1 MAYLTRLS
9 IEILQG
15 IPSIVIGIIA
25 YVWVVLPMGSFS
37 ALSGGVALGIM
48 MLPVIVMATEE
59 TLKLV
64 PDSLRE
70 ASLALGV
77 SYPRTILKVIL
88 PAGLSGILSGILL
101 GIARV
106 AGETAPLLFTAFG
119 SPFMNQNI
127 LKPINSLP
135 LTIFNYATSPYPE
148 WHTLAWGA
156 SFVLIAFVLGLNLIT
171 KVGDQKME
179 SPVLKIEN
187 FAASFGEHTI
197 LKDINLSFSR
207 NTLTAIMGPSGC
219 GKTTLIRCINRMHEL
234 VPNARVSGKI
244 LLDNEDIYD
253 TDPIIV
259 RRKIGMVF
267 QRPNPFPTMSIY
279 DNVVAGYNLNGIKL
293 RKEEMDQTVEE
304 SLRKAALWEEVKDAL
319 HRRGSFLSGGQQQR
333 LCIARALAMHPE
345 ILLLDEPTSAL
356 DPKSTAHIEEL
367 VSQLKN
373 TVTIIQVTHNIAQAA
388 RVSDFTA
395 FLYLGELVEFGSHGK
410 NVHRPERQED
420 GRISYREIRLK
431 RVWRSL
437 KKISSR

>member
-1 MAYLTRLS
+1 MKGMAEISIHRRIWVDKFFKTLIIVLSLSSLVPMFLILFMITKNGISVINWEFLTQLPKPVGETGGGIANAIMGTLWLIVLSFLFSVPLGIFAGIFLSEYRAGKLAYLTRLS

-25 YVWVVLPMGSFS
+25 YVWVVMPMGSFS

-77 SYPRTILKVIL
+77 PYSRTIMKVIL

-135 LTIFNYATSPYPE
+135 LTIFNYATSPYPH

-171 KVGDQKME
+171 KW
-179 SPVLKIEN
+179 
-187 FAASFGEHTI
+187 
-197 LKDINLSFSR
+197 
-207 NTLTAIMGPSGC
+207 
-219 GKTTLIRCINRMHEL
+219 
-234 VPNARVSGKI
+234 VS
-244 LLDNEDIYD
+244 
-253 TDPIIV
+253 
-259 RRKIGMVF
+259 
-267 QRPNPFPTMSIY
+267 
-279 DNVVAGYNLNGIKL
+279 
-293 RKEEMDQTVEE
+293 
-304 SLRKAALWEEVKDAL
+304 
-319 HRRGSFLSGGQQQR
+319 
-333 LCIARALAMHPE
+333 
-345 ILLLDEPTSAL
+345 
-356 DPKSTAHIEEL
+356 
-367 VSQLKN
+367 
-373 TVTIIQVTHNIAQAA
+373 
-388 RVSDFTA
+388 
-395 FLYLGELVEFGSHGK
+395 
-410 NVHRPERQED
+410 
-420 GRISYREIRLK
+420 
-431 RVWRSL
+431 
-437 KKISSR
+437 KKWKVQF

>member
-1 MAYLTRLS
+1 MGKIEASVHRRIWVDKLFKTLIIGLSLGSIVPMFLILFLITKNGISVVNWEFLSQLPKPVGEIGGGISNAIFGTLWLILLSFIFSVPVGIFAGIFLSEYRGGKVAYLTRLS

-59 TLKLV
+59 TLKVV

-77 SYPRTILKVIL
+77 SYPRTIMKVIL

-156 SFVLIAFVLGLNLIT
+156 SFVLITFVLGLNLIT
-171 KVGDQKME
+171 K
-179 SPVLKIEN
+179 
-187 FAASFGEHTI
+187 
-197 LKDINLSFSR
+197 
-207 NTLTAIMGPSGC
+207 
-219 GKTTLIRCINRMHEL
+219 L
-234 VPNARVSGKI
+234 VTK
-244 LLDNEDIYD
+244 
-253 TDPIIV
+253 
-259 RRKIGMVF
+259 KW
-267 QRPNPFPTMSIY
+267 
-279 DNVVAGYNLNGIKL
+279 
-293 RKEEMDQTVEE
+293 
-304 SLRKAALWEEVKDAL
+304 KAQ
-319 HRRGSFLSGGQQQR
+319 F
-333 LCIARALAMHPE
+333 
-345 ILLLDEPTSAL
+345 
-356 DPKSTAHIEEL
+356 
-367 VSQLKN
+367 
-373 TVTIIQVTHNIAQAA
+373 
-388 RVSDFTA
+388 
-395 FLYLGELVEFGSHGK
+395 
-410 NVHRPERQED
+410 
-420 GRISYREIRLK
+420 
-431 RVWRSL
+431 
-437 KKISSR
+437 